1 MKGYPQITQKK
12 ICEICGW
19 MGLIFMMKDI
29 RYAIRGLLKRPGF
42 VAVAVITLALGI
54 GANSAIFSLVN
65 TVLLRSLPV
74 ERPSE
79 IVSVAVRGKGD
90 SLSAFSYP
98 NYKDFRDR
106 NDVLS
111 GLLVYRFVPLS
122 LSRSGVNE
130 RIWGYEVSGNYFDVL
145 NVKAIQGR
153 TFLPEEDKMKNANP
167 VVVISY
173 DSWQRRFGGDPGLVG
188 KDVLINNHQFRV
200 IGIAP
205 EGFKGTEF
213 VYSPEIWL
221 TASMIEWAEPGATWL
236 DERGTKNFF
245 GIGRLKSGVSSGQA
259 EASLN
264 LLSQQLAKEYPEDT
278 EGQTIKV
285 GAPGFILPDLRGA
298 VVSFTWVMMAAVGL
312 VLLVTCT
319 NLAGLM
325 LARATDR
332 RKEIAIRLAMG
343 ANRLRLIR
351 QLLTE
356 SILLSIIGGV
366 AGLLLA
372 LWILKVLLA
381 LKPPIDFPLSLDV
394 GIDWRVL
401 LFSLAVS
408 VVAGA
413 IFGLA
418 PALQATRPNLVGT
431 LKDTAAQ
438 GGAAKTRLRSVLV
451 VAQIAIS
458 LVVLISAGL
467 VVRTLQ
473 QLQTM
478 NPGFTPQNALTMSF
492 DLGLQGYDE
501 ARGQQF
507 YRQVLERVQSLPG
520 VESAAVSSYIPL
532 SLNYNS
538 RTIFVEGKPAE
549 RGDNAP
555 LAMNASVG
563 PAYFKTMGTPI
574 LQGREFT
581 DQDEE
586 KSERVAVVNETFVR
600 RLMPELQTTAEAIGK
615 RFSFRGPE
623 GPFRRIVGV
632 AVAGKYF
639 NIAEEPRPFVWTTMT
654 QDYQSSGILT
664 VRTRGNPEALVA
676 PVRGEVLALDANMP
690 LYDVKTLTEHMKFA
704 LFPAKVAATVLGVFG
719 LVALLLS
726 AIGVYGIT
734 SYAVAQ
740 RTHEIGIRL
749 ALGAQL
755 GDVLRLV
762 LSHGLK
768 LTIMGA
774 AIGLFGAYLATRA
787 ITSVLYGVSATDPL
801 TFGVVSVLL
810 IGVALIACYVP
821 ARRATKVEP
830 LVALRNE

>member
-1 MKGYPQITQKK
+1 MI
-12 ICEICGW
+12 
-19 MGLIFMMKDI
+19 KDI
-29 RYAIRGLLKRPGF
+29 RYAIRGLVKRPGF
-42 VAVAVITLALGI
+42 VAIAVITLALGI
-54 GANSAIFSLVN
+54 GANTAIFSLVN
-65 TVLLRSLPV
+65 TVMLRGLPV
-74 ERPSE
+74 DRPSE
-79 IVSVAVRGKGD
+79 IVSIAVRGKDD
-90 SLSAFSYP
+90 SMSAFSYP

-106 NDVLS
+106 NEVLS

-122 LSRSGVNE
+122 LSRGGVNE

-145 NVKAIQGR
+145 NVKAIKGR
-153 TFLPEEDKMKNANP
+153 TFLPEEDKTPLSHP

-173 DSWQRRFGGDPGLVG
+173 DSWQKRFGGDPDLVG
-188 KDVLINNHQFRV
+188 RDVLINNHQFRV

-221 TASMIEWAEPGATWL
+221 PAAMVEWAEPGATWL
-236 DERGTKNFF
+236 DDRDNRNFF
-245 GIGRLKSGVSSGQA
+245 GVGRLKSGIDSRQA

-264 LLSQQLAKEYPEDT
+264 LLGQQLAKEYPDAN
-278 EGQTIKV
+278 EGQSIKLV
-285 GAPGFILPDLRGA
+285 PPGFIIPDLRGA
-298 VVSFTWVMMAAVGL
+298 VVSFTWIMMAAVGL

-332 RKEIAIRLAMG
+332 RREIAIRLAMG

-356 SILLSIIGGV
+356 SILLSIVGGA
-366 AGLLLA
+366 AGVLLA

-381 LKPPIDFPLSLDV
+381 FKPPIDFPLAFDV
-394 GIDWRVL
+394 SVDWRVL
-401 LFSLAVS
+401 LFSLGVS
-408 VVAGA
+408 IVAGA

-418 PALQATRPNLVGT
+418 PALQATRTNLVGA
-431 LKDTAAQ
+431 LKDTSAQ
-438 GGAAKTRLRSVLV
+438 GGAGKTRLRSVLV

-458 LVVLISAGL
+458 LVVLIAAGL

-478 NPGFTPQNALTMSF
+478 NPGFDPNNGLTMSF
-492 DLGLQGYDE
+492 DLGLQGYDD

-507 YRQVLERVQSLPG
+507 YRQLLERVQSLPG
-520 VESAAVSSYIPL
+520 IESVAVTNYIPL
-532 SLNYNS
+532 SLNYSSNS
-538 RTIFVEGKPAE
+538 VYVEGKPAA
-549 RGDNAP
+549 RGENVP
-555 LAMNASVG
+555 LAMVG
-563 PAYFKTMGTPI
+563 NTSPGYFKTMATPI

-581 DQDEE
+581 EQDGE
-586 KSERVAVVNETFVR
+586 KSELVAVVNETFVR
-600 RLMPELQTTAEAIGK
+600 RLMPEAQSSAEAIGR

-632 AVAGKYF
+632 AKDGKYF
-639 NIAEEPRPFVWTTMT
+639 NIAENPRPFVWRPMS
-654 QDYQSSGILT
+654 QGYSSSGILIA
-664 VRTRGNPEALVA
+664 RTKGNSDALIA
-676 PVRGEVLALDANMP
+676 AVRGQVQSLDPNLP
-690 LYDVKTLTEHMKFA
+690 LFDVKTLNEHMKLA
-704 LFPAKVAATVLGVFG
+704 LFAPKIAAMVLGVFG
-719 LVALLLS
+719 LVALMLS

-740 RTHEIGIRL
+740 RTHEIGIRI

-762 LSHGLK
+762 LKHGLK
-768 LTIMGA
+768 LTIIGA
-774 AIGLFGAYLATRA
+774 VIGLLGAYLATRA
-787 ITSVLYGVSATDPL
+787 ISSVLYGVSATDPL
-801 TFGVVSVLL
+801 TFGFVSLLL

>member
-1 MKGYPQITQKK
+1 MSS
-12 ICEICGW
+12 
-19 MGLIFMMKDI
+19 LIKDI
-29 RYAIRGLLKRPGF
+29 RYAVRSLIKRPGF

-54 GANSAIFSLVN
+54 GANTAIFSLVN

-74 ERPSE
+74 DRPGE
-79 IVSVAVRGKGD
+79 IVSVAVRAKDD
-90 SLSAFSYP
+90 SMSALSYP

-111 GLLVYRFVPLS
+111 GMLVYRFVPLS
-122 LSRSGVNE
+122 LSRGGNNE

-145 NVKAIQGR
+145 NVKAIRGR
-153 TFLPEEDKMKNANP
+153 TFLPEEDKTKLSHP
-167 VVVISY
+167 VVVLGY
-173 DSWQRRFGGDPGLVG
+173 EAWQRRFGGDPNLVD
-188 KDVLINNHQFRV
+188 KDILINNHQFRV

-221 TASMIEWAEPGATWL
+221 TASMMEWAEPGATWL
-236 DERGTKNFF
+236 DDRNSKNFF
-245 GIGRLKSGVSSGQA
+245 GIGRLKPGVSARQA

-264 LLSQQLAKEYPEDT
+264 LLSQQLAKEYPDSN
-278 EGQTIKV
+278 EGQSVKI
-285 GAPGFILPDLRGA
+285 GPPGFILPDLRGA

-343 ANRLRLIR
+343 ANRIRLIR

-356 SILLSIIGGV
+356 SILLSFIGGL
-366 AGLLLA
+366 AGLMLA
-372 LWILKVLLA
+372 LWIVKVLLA
-381 LKPPIDFPLSLDV
+381 LKPPIDFPLALDV

-408 VVAGA
+408 VAAGA

-438 GGAAKTRLRSVLV
+438 GGAVKTRLRSVLV

-458 LVVLISAGL
+458 LVVLIAAGL

-478 NPGFTPQNALTMSF
+478 NPGFNPQNALTMSF

-501 ARGQQF
+501 PRGQQF
-507 YRQVLERVQSLPG
+507 YKQLSERVQSLPG
-520 VESAAVSSYIPL
+520 VEAAAVSSYIPL

-538 RTIFVEGKPAE
+538 RNVFVEGKPAE

-555 LAMNASVG
+555 ISMNASAG
-563 PAYFKTMGTPI
+563 PGYFKALGTPI
-574 LQGREFT
+574 VQGREFT
-581 DQDEE
+581 EQDQE
-586 KSERVAVVNETFVR
+586 KSEQVAIVNETFVR
-600 RLMPELQTTAEAIGK
+600 RLMPELQSPAEAVGK
-615 RFSFRGPE
+615 RFSFSAPE

-632 AVAGKYF
+632 AVGGKYF
-639 NIAEEPRPFVWTTMT
+639 NIAEDPRPFIWTPLT

-664 VRTRGNPEALVA
+664 VRTKGNPDALFG
-676 PVRGEVLALDANMP
+676 PVRGQVQSLDPNLP
-690 LYDVKTLTEHMKFA
+690 LFDVKTLTEHMKFA
-704 LFPAKVAATVLGVFG
+704 LFPAKVAVTVLGVFG

-726 AIGVYGIT
+726 AVGVYGIT

-768 LTIMGA
+768 LTIIGA
-774 AIGLFGAYLATRA
+774 AIGLFGAYLVTRA

-801 TFGVVSVLL
+801 TFGGVSVLL
-810 IGVALIACYVP
+810 VGVALIASYVP

>member
-1 MKGYPQITQKK
+1 MKHI
-12 ICEICGW
+12 
-19 MGLIFMMKDI
+19 MDSLIKDI
-29 RYAIRGLLKRPGF
+29 RYAIRSLIKRPGF
-42 VAVAVITLALGI
+42 VAIAVITLALGI
-54 GANSAIFSLVN
+54 GANTAIFSLVN

-74 ERPSE
+74 GDPGE
-79 IVSVAVRGKGD
+79 IVSIAVRGKDD
-90 SLSAFSYP
+90 SMSAFSYP

-122 LSRSGVNE
+122 LSRDGANE

-145 NVKAIQGR
+145 HVEAMHGR
-153 TFLPEEDKMKNANP
+153 TFFPEEDETKLSHP
-167 VVVISY
+167 VVVVSF
-173 DSWQRRFGGDPGLVG
+173 DAWQRRFGSDPQLVG
-188 KDVLINNHQFRV
+188 KDILLNNHQFRV
-200 IGIAP
+200 IGVAP

-221 TASMIEWAEPGATWL
+221 TASMMEWAEPGATWL
-236 DERGTKNFF
+236 DDRGSRNFF
-245 GIGRLKSGVSSGQA
+245 GVGRLKEGVSARQA

-264 LLSQQLAKEYPEDT
+264 LLAQQLGKEYPDT
-278 EGQTIKV
+278 NEGQSIRV
-285 GAPGFILPDLRGA
+285 EPPGFILPDLRGA

-332 RKEIAIRLAMG
+332 RREIAIRIAMG

-356 SILLSIIGGV
+356 SILLSFVGGA
-366 AGLLLA
+366 AGVLLA

-381 LKPPIDFPLSLDV
+381 LKPPIDFPLALDIEV
-394 GIDWRVL
+394 DWRVL
-401 LFSLAVS
+401 LFSLAIS
-408 VVAGA
+408 LAAGA

-418 PALQATRPNLVGT
+418 PALQATRPNLT
-431 LKDTAAQ
+431 QSLKETAAQ
-438 GGAAKTRLRSVLV
+438 GGAARTRLRSVLV

-458 LVVLISAGL
+458 LVVLIAAGL

-478 NPGFTPQNALTMSF
+478 NPGFDPQNGLTMSF
-492 DLGLQGYDE
+492 DLGLQGYDD

-507 YRQVLERVQSLPG
+507 YKQLTERVQSMPG
-520 VESAAVSSYIPL
+520 VESATVSNYIPL
-532 SLNYNS
+532 SLNFNS
-538 RTIFVEGKPAE
+538 NNIFIEGKPAE
-549 RGDNAP
+549 RGENAP
-555 LAMNASVG
+555 LAMVASVG
-563 PAYFKTMGTPI
+563 SGYFKTMTTPI
-574 LQGREFT
+574 LHGREFNEQ
-581 DQDEE
+581 DQE
-586 KSERVAVVNETFVR
+586 KSEAVAIVNETFVR
-600 RLMPELQTTAEAIGK
+600 RLLPELQNHAEAIGK
-615 RFSFRGPE
+615 RFSFGGPD
-623 GPFRRIVGV
+623 GPLRRIVGV
-632 AVAGKYF
+632 AKDGKYF
-639 NIAEEPRPFVWTTMT
+639 NIAEDPRSFVWRPMS
-654 QDYQSSGILT
+654 QSYSSSGILI
-664 VRTRGNPEALVA
+664 VRTKGNPDALIA
-676 PVRGEVLALDANMP
+676 PVRAQVKSLDANLP
-690 LYDVKTLTEHMKFA
+690 LFDVKTLTEHMKLA

-719 LVALLLS
+719 LVALMLS

-740 RTHEIGIRL
+740 RTHEIGVRL

-762 LSHGLK
+762 LGHGLK
-768 LTIMGA
+768 LTIIGA
-774 AIGLFGAYLATRA
+774 AIGLFGAYVATRA

-801 TFGVVSVLL
+801 TFAGVSLLL
-810 IGVALIACYVP
+810 IGVALIASYVP

-830 LVALRNE
+830 LVALRSE

>member
-1 MKGYPQITQKK
+1 MDS
-12 ICEICGW
+12 
-19 MGLIFMMKDI
+19 LIKDI
-29 RYAIRGLLKRPGF
+29 RYAVRGLIKRPGF
-42 VAVAVITLALGI
+42 VAIAVITLALGI
-54 GANSAIFSLVN
+54 GANTAIFSLVN

-74 ERPSE
+74 DRPGE

-90 SLSAFSYP
+90 SMSAFSYP

-106 NDVLS
+106 NEALS
-111 GLLVYRFVPLS
+111 GLLLYRFAPLS
-122 LSRSGVNE
+122 LSRGGVNE

-153 TFLPEEDKMKNANP
+153 TFLPEEDKTKLSHP
-167 VVVISY
+167 VIVVSY
-173 DSWQRRFGGDPGLVG
+173 DCWQRRFGGDAGLVG
-188 KDVLINNHQFRV
+188 KDVLINNHQFKV

-213 VYSPEIWL
+213 VYSPDMWL
-221 TASMIEWAEPGATWL
+221 TVSMMEWPEPGA
-236 DERGTKNFF
+236 DYIDNRNVKNFF
-245 GIGRLKSGVSSGQA
+245 AIGRLKSGLNARQA

-264 LLSQQLAKEYPEDT
+264 LLSQQLAKEYPDSN

-285 GAPGFILPDLRGA
+285 DPPGFILPDLRGA

-356 SILLSIIGGV
+356 SILLSFIGGA
-366 AGLLLA
+366 AGLFLA
-372 LWILKVLLA
+372 LWILKLLLA
-381 LKPPIDFPLSLDV
+381 LKPPIDFPLALDV
-394 GIDWRVL
+394 GVDWRVL
-401 LFSLAVS
+401 LFSLLVS
-408 VVAGA
+408 ITAGA
-413 IFGLA
+413 VFGLA
-418 PALQATRPNLVGT
+418 PALQSTRPSLVRA

-438 GGAAKTRLRSVLV
+438 GGAMKTRLRSVLV
-451 VAQIAIS
+451 VAQISIS
-458 LVVLISAGL
+458 LMVLIAAGL

-478 NPGFTPQNALTMSF
+478 NPGFDTQNGLTMSF
-492 DLGLQGYDE
+492 DLGLQGYDD
-501 ARGQQF
+501 ARGKQF
-507 YRQVLERVQSLPG
+507 YRQLIERVQSLPG
-520 VESAAVSSYIPL
+520 VESAAVANYIPL

-538 RTIFVEGKPAE
+538 GNVFVEGKPAE
-549 RGDNAP
+549 RGENVPTVMVSSAG
-555 LAMNASVG
+555 SG
-563 PAYFKTMGTPI
+563 YFRTMGTPI

-581 DQDEE
+581 DQDNE
-586 KSERVAVVNETFVR
+586 KTENVAVVNEYFVQ
-600 RLMPELQTTAEAIGK
+600 RLMPELQNTSEAIGK
-615 RFSFRGPE
+615 RFSFRSAN
-623 GPFRRIVGV
+623 GPFIRIVGV
-632 AVAGKYF
+632 AKAGKYF
-639 NIAEEPRPFVWTTMT
+639 NIAEDPRPFAWTSMI
-654 QDYQSSGILT
+654 QDYSSGGILV
-664 VRTRGNPEALVA
+664 VRAKGNPEGLIA
-676 PVRGEVLALDANMP
+676 PVRGQVQSLDPNLP
-690 LYDVKTLTEHMKFA
+690 LFDVKTFTEHMRFA

-719 LVALLLS
+719 LVALMLA

-755 GDVLRLV
+755 NDVLRLV
-762 LSHGLK
+762 LGHGLK
-768 LTIMGA
+768 LTIIGA
-774 AIGLFGAYLATRA
+774 ALGLFGAFLATRA
-787 ITSVLYGVSATDPL
+787 ITSVLYGVSATDPV
-801 TFGVVSVLL
+801 TFGFVSFLL
-810 IGVALIACYVP
+810 IGVALVACYVP

-830 LVALRNE
+830 LTALRNE